1 MHSLSKLIF
10 ILALIFASLFGFKVY
25 SDLTQERSGFIY
37 LVTLTD
43 GSPLI
48 CWDNLQCGWLNTP
61 TIQQLAKYP
70 QDPSAVPTVVSK
82 QISPNDIVSK
92 EKLFAYDAATAE
104 SFSPVKGG
112 VIGKNTIVLSLLH
125 KEGTYNRSSVVVFDR
140 TNKKETELLSTTDS
154 LAYPISLNAAE
165 THALILHRASK
176 SQQYEIMKIDGTNQ
190 SGKMAVSDFQ
200 WTSEGYL
207 AKPAYKCETTD
218 TLAAYAC
225 PLHTSIINCRENV
238 SEQKF
243 ATVLEGLNK
252 QVVVGDWYAVVAPQ
266 DFVYSPGSVQTDYFT
281 SIDGFYDIQGEG
293 TSCVDAVNEKE
304 QFPDDGF
311 KLIAVDKKI
320 VSKSGE
326 SYTLNLAVR
335 KYDPSTRQNKI
346 AEAEISKGNRKAT
359 FSLVMQ
365 IDQMTSESETQQ
377 VQQARLDAFKT
388 MVESALIKY

>member
-1 MHSLSKLIF
+1 MRSLSKLIF
-10 ILALIFASLFGFKVY
+10 ILLLIFASLFGFKVY
-25 SDLTQERSGFIY
+25 RDLTQERSGFIY

-61 TIQQLAKYP
+61 TMQRLANYP

-82 QISPNDIVSK
+82 QISPSEIVSK
-92 EKLFAYDAATAE
+92 EKLFAYDVATAE

-112 VIGKNTIVLSLLH
+112 VIGKNRIVLSLLH
-125 KEGTYNRSSVVVFDR
+125 KEGTHNRSSVVVFDR
-140 TNKKETELLSTTDS
+140 SSKKRTELLSTADS

-176 SQQYEIMKIDGTNQ
+176 SQQYEIMKLDGSNQ
-190 SGKMAVSDFQ
+190 SGKMALSDFQ
-200 WTSEGYL
+200 WTTEGYVG
-207 AKPAYKCETTD
+207 KPFYVCETTD
-218 TLAAYAC
+218 ALAAYAC
-225 PLHTSIINCRENV
+225 PLHTSITNCPANV

-243 ATVLEGLNK
+243 IELLEGLNK
-252 QVVVGDWYAVVAPQ
+252 QKVVGDWYAIVAPQ
-266 DFVYSPGSVQTDYFT
+266 DFVYSPGSVPNDYFT
-281 SIDGFYDIQGEG
+281 STDGFYDIQGEG
-293 TSCVDAVNEKE
+293 TSCVDAANEKE

-311 KLIAVDKKI
+311 QMIVANKKI

-326 SYTLNLAVR
+326 TYALNLAVR

-346 AEAEISKGNRKAT
+346 AEAEISRGNRKAT

-365 IDQMTSESETQQ
+365 IDTMTPESETLQ